1 MELAL
6 VIGISFIAS
15 ILTFFSG
22 FGLGTLMTPVF
33 FILFRDLPLAIGATA
48 IVHITNN
55 IFKFGLMRKS
65 INWTVG
71 WKFALTAF
79 LGSIGGAFILGS
91 ISNVELYAI
100 DNFNIEIKALNLIL
114 GITLIFF
121 TILEL
126 VESKILKEHPPG
138 PVVGGA
144 ITGIMAGLTGHQG
157 ALRSAFLLKYGFT
170 KDTFIAT
177 GIFIALVTDAGRIP
191 VYLSK
196 LSSTDLSDYVLEIS
210 LAIVAAVLGA
220 IIGKQLLKK
229 ITLGWLN
236 KTVSVMIIIFSITLI
251 FGWI

>member
-1 MELAL
+1 MDLTI
-6 VIGISFIAS
+6 VILISFVAS

-33 FILFRDLPLAIGATA
+33 FMLFRDLPLAIGATA
-48 IVHITNN
+48 IVHIANN
-55 IFKFGLMRKS
+55 IFKFGLMRKA
-65 INWTVG
+65 IDWTVG

-100 DNFNIEIKALNLIL
+100 ENYYIQINALNLIL
-114 GITLIFF
+114 GVTLIFF
-121 TILEL
+121 TILEV
-126 VESKILKEHPPG
+126 VESKFLKENPPG
-138 PVVGGA
+138 PVVGGT
-144 ITGIMAGLTGHQG
+144 ITGLMAGLTGHQG
-157 ALRSAFLLKYGFT
+157 ALRSAFLLKYGFS

-191 VYLSK
+191 VYLSR
-196 LSSTDLSDYVLEIS
+196 LSSTDLSEYVLEIS

-220 IIGKQLLKK
+220 IIGKRLLKK
-229 ITLGWLN
+229 MTLTWLN
-236 KTVSVMIIIFSITLI
+236 KMVSIMIIAFSVALI